1 MRKNKTPPLHFA
13 ALQHRAMVPAADWAQ
28 FDREL
33 VVVGGAEQLWG
44 LNRLFAGM

>member
-1 MRKNKTPPLHFA
+1 
-13 ALQHRAMVPAADWAQ
+13 MVPAADWAQ
-28 FDREL
+28 FESFREL